1 MRQKEEQAGRQLLPH
16 VPRRK
21 NSTLETVQGEQR
33 EMNWLKEALWSGFV
47 IAALLLLFVI
57 CLEWSGINVS
67 R

>member
-1 MRQKEEQAGRQLLPH
+1 MRQKEEQAGCQLLPP

-21 NSTLETVQGEQR
+21 NSTLKTVQGEQR
-33 EMNWLKEALWSGFV
+33 EMKEAIGYVCV

-57 CLEWSGINVS
+57 CLEWSGIDVS